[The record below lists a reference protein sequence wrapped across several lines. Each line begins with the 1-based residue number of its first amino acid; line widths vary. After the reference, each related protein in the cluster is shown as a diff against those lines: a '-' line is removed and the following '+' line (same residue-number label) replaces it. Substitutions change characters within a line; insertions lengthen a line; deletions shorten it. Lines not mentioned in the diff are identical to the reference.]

1 MRDMVA
7 LSQIDRR
14 VARIVDPI
22 LARMGYDL
30 IRLRFGGGRR
40 KTLQVMAERQDG
52 GMELD
57 DCAAV
62 SKAISAALDVEDP
75 ISEGYTLEVSSPGID
90 RPLTRKSDFEAWSG
104 HLVKLETLELVDGR
118 RRFRGKLGTSP
129 EGHVVVDTEDGAF
142 RFDFETI
149 SSARLILTDKLMNAA
164 AFGQDAGRPAQDTAQ
179 LDGDQI
185 D

>member
-7 LSQIDRR
+7 LSQIDRK

-40 KTLQVMAERQDG
+40 KTLQIMAERQGG

-62 SKAISAALDVEDP
+62 SKAVSAALDVEDP
-75 ISEGYTLEVSSPGID
+75 ITEGYTLEVSSPGID
-90 RPLTRKSDFEAWSG
+90 RPLTRKSDFETWTG
-104 HLVKLETLELVDGR
+104 HLVKLETLEPVDGR
-118 RRFRGKLGTSP
+118 RRFRGELGTSP

-142 RFDFETI
+142 RFDFEAI
-149 SSARLILTDKLMNAA
+149 SSARLVLTDKLMNAA
-164 AFGQDAGRPAQDTAQ
+164 ASGQDDEVPAQDAAQ
-179 LDGDQI
+179 LDRNQI
-185 D
+185 E